1 MKVIIIFFIVFIL
14 LLIQSGLAD
23 IPGIINYQGLLTD
36 TNGIPVDA
44 DNYSLMFRIYNTDV
58 GGMALWTENHS
69 SVAIVKGIFNVVLGS
84 ITSLNLPFDQQ
95 YWLGVTVGAG
105 TELSPRVKFTSA
117 AYSLNARSVA
127 DNAVTNSKIASN
139 AVTVDKIQPNV
150 VSSVDGV
157 SNDGE
162 NIDLIQQNTIII
174 TPNDNA
180 NTITIG
186 ENHSA
191 KTNNPHNVTAAQ
203 TGALVSVEGVSNPG
217 GNIDLVPGSNININ
231 HNDSANTITISSNTW
246 GLNGNSGTTP
256 GTNFLGTT
264 SNVALELKVY
274 STRALRLE
282 PTSTTIN
289 IIGGYY
295 GNSVTSGVNGA
306 VIGGGGVY
314 GSLNC
319 VTDSFGT
326 IGGGLSNQAGNNAGT
341 IEDRTC
347 ATVGGGAGNKATG
360 YASTI
365 SGGVRNEA
373 TESSSTVPG
382 GADNLAAG
390 QYSFAAGR
398 RAKANHNGSF
408 VWGDSTASDFAS
420 TMSNQFRVRASG
432 GVYLYTNSGLTTG
445 MYLSGGGAGWNV
457 VSDSTIKD
465 NIRPVD
471 GREILNKLNSI
482 PISQWNYK
490 TQDPFIEHIGPMAQ
504 DFQKTFGLGEDDK
517 SINSID
523 SDGVALAA
531 IQGLYDI
538 VKEKNKKIAE
548 QESRIGQ
555 LEERLRVLETLIL
568 QNTQE

>member
-1 MKVIIIFFIVFIL
+1 
-14 LLIQSGLAD
+14 
-23 IPGIINYQGLLTD
+23 
-36 TNGIPVDA
+36 
-44 DNYSLMFRIYNTDV
+44 
-58 GGMALWTENHS
+58 
-69 SVAIVKGIFNVVLGS
+69 
-84 ITSLNLPFDQQ
+84 
-95 YWLGVTVGAG
+95 
-105 TELSPRVKFTSA
+105 
-117 AYSLNARSVA
+117 
-127 DNAVTNSKIASN
+127 
-139 AVTVDKIQPNV
+139 
-150 VSSVDGV
+150 
-157 SNDGE
+157 
-162 NIDLIQQNTIII
+162 
-174 TPNDNA
+174 
-180 NTITIG
+180 
-186 ENHSA
+186 
-191 KTNNPHNVTAAQ
+191 
-203 TGALVSVEGVSNPG
+203 
-217 GNIDLVPGSNININ
+217 
-231 HNDSANTITISSNTW
+231 
-246 GLNGNSGTTP
+246 
-256 GTNFLGTT
+256 
-264 SNVALELKVY
+264 
-274 STRALRLE
+274 
-282 PTSTTIN
+282 
-289 IIGGYY
+289 
-295 GNSVTSGVNGA
+295 
-306 VIGGGGVY
+306 
-314 GSLNC
+314 